1 MIIKGEVSDRAIC
14 EVYDLRG
21 KKILETKLTD
31 GELNTVTLP
40 SGSHGVYLVRVVDGV
55 KVTTRKVAL
64 L

>member
-1 MIIKGEVSDRAIC
+1 MICTERRSWKHS
-14 EVYDLRG
+14 LN
-21 KKILETKLTD
+21 D

-40 SGSHGVYLVRVVDGV
+40 SGLHGVYLVRVVDGV